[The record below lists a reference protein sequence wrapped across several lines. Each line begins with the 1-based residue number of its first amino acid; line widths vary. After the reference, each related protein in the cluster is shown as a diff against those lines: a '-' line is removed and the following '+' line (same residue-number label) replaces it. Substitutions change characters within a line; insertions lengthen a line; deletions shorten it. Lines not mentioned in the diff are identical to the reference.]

1 MGKRLA
7 AAPFAILV
15 ALSFAA
21 SAGAGE
27 RGWKDTS
34 GSGSISVAIQ
44 SVVQRGADTIITF
57 AGGSGTFAGT
67 FTGPI
72 GVDSGVWVIHPD
84 GSSRLKATG
93 VVTAAIGDCG
103 AVPGGVRYK
112 TESFGQAQPDGSV
125 LFHGSARTVG
135 HQAARYRINLS
146 TVLPAGALAS
156 TFTYSGRYRCAG
168 HGDDD

>member
-1 MGKRLA
+1 MGKRLVV
-7 AAPFAILV
+7 APFAIFVVL
-15 ALSFAA
+15 LFA
-21 SAGAGE
+21 AGAGAGKG
-27 RGWKDTS
+27 RWKDTS
-34 GSGSISVAIQ
+34 GSGTLSVVLQSI
-44 SVVQRGADTIITF
+44 VQRGPDTVITF

-112 TESFGQAQPDGSV
+112 AESFGQAQPDGSV

-135 HQAARYRINLS
+135 HQAARYRINVS
-146 TVLPAGALAS
+146 TVLPAGALTS

-168 HGDDD
+168 HGHDH